1 MAAKAQA
8 KVLSASQRAALMD
21 EKRDL
26 EATIRDAEAGEKT
39 GNPRAGMI
47 DKKHIEADISRLDQ
61 QIQSGTPGRITAGTR
76 DKLAKRAEELRKEI
90 LVGMPKYDQMMK
102 PARYPGIVRKNVEWT
117 KRTGKACEEYK
128 QVMRKLEP
136 DDPTASSVE
145 AFRPK

>member
-1 MAAKAQA
+1 MPKAQA
-8 KVLSASQRAALMD
+8 KVLSASQRAALLD

-26 EATIRDAEAGEKT
+26 EATIRDAEDGEKT

-47 DKKHIEADISRLDQ
+47 DKKYIEADISRLDK
-61 QIQSGTPGRITAGTR
+61 QIQSGTPGKITNATK
-76 DKLAKRAEELRKEI
+76 DKLSSRAEELRKEI
-90 LVGMPKYDQMMK
+90 LIGMPNYDQMMK

-117 KRTGKACEEYK
+117 KRTTKACEEYK
-128 QVMRKLEP
+128 QVMRRLEP